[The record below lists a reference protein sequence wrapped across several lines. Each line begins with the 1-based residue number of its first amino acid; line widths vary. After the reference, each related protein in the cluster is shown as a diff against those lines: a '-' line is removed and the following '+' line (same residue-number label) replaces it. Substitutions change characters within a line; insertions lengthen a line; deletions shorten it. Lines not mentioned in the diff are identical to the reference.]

1 MNALSMLL
9 MLPKLLR
16 ILETVA
22 TVAPEVGALTTTFI
36 HDIEA
41 HHDKLPDLATALRA
55 DLVKELKND
64 PKFRKWLL
72 DSVTKLCADAS

>member
-1 MNALSMLL
+1 MNALSVLL
-9 MLPKLLR
+9 MLPKILR
-16 ILETVA
+16 ILETVS
-22 TVAPEVGALTTTFI
+22 TVAPEVGALAVDFMR
-36 HDIEA
+36 DIEA
-41 HHDKLPDLATALRA
+41 HHDKLPDLAVALRA